1 MTERKAIFIGTMV
14 IIGAIV
20 GFFSLHAVILGV

>member
-1 MTERKAIFIGTMV
+1 MV

-20 GFFSLHAVILGV
+20 GFFAFAMITPLYSSLGSL